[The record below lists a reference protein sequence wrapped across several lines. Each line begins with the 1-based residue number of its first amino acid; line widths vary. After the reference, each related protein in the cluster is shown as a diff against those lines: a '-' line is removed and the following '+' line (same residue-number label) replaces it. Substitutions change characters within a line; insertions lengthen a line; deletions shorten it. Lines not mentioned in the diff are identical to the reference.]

1 MARRYLVIRSSKMES
16 ILKIYCEEQ
25 KTKRRA
31 TLITYPAYPRALGQ
45 SRRQI
50 AHRKS
55 RRIIDSTK
63 ITFKHAMRPA
73 PLLGL
78 TTRPFSRPPPR
89 LPTPPRTRGKYS
101 LVSRRRALIK
111 ANMTQPDYTNWSTS
125 DLIKHIHHL
134 ESQIPRTNDDDAR
147 APPFKKPKKAPKP
160 FDASRYNTRLIALRF
175 AYLGGAYN
183 GFEHHTGNKT
193 PLPTIEEELWKAL
206 RKTKLIFP
214 TFKEGREEEVCW
226 DGVDYSK
233 CGRTDRG
240 VSAFGQVIGV
250 RVRSARGVK
259 PKPKKAKEAENGNGD
274 TAMADAT
281 GGAVASAEGENVGAE
296 EPAPEPEF
304 DPVQDE
310 LPYMHLLNKV
320 LPADIRILAWCP
332 NPPEDFSARFN
343 CKERRYRYFF
353 TNPAYSPLPGSSS
366 SAPGEGWL
374 NVAAMQE
381 AAKKYEGLHD
391 FRNFCKIDA
400 SKQIT
405 NFQRRIFHAGIHAV
419 GPHEDPANLASQTG
433 LVNGVTEQ
441 GRDERGVAT
450 HGPQLY
456 WFEVRGSAFLWHQV
470 RHLIAVLFLVGQGY
484 EAPSIV
490 DRLLDVKENPTRP
503 TYEMASDA
511 PLVLWDCVF
520 PDPEKLGQ
528 ADHDAEG
535 AQTGYEDGLNWI
547 YIGDGRGG
555 QDKSKR
561 NTAGAEDGKYGR
573 GGVMEDLWALWRRR
587 KMDEILAGSL
597 MNVVGQQG
605 KAVELPVSPPSVKSD
620 RLHDGSELPRTIGK
634 YIPVMQRDRM
644 EEPDVMNARYAA
656 RKGLVYPRPTAEDTG
671 ADE

>member
-1 MARRYLVIRSSKMES
+1 M
-16 ILKIYCEEQ
+16 
-25 KTKRRA
+25 
-31 TLITYPAYPRALGQ
+31 
-45 SRRQI
+45 RQ
-50 AHRKS
+50 
-55 RRIIDSTK
+55 
-63 ITFKHAMRPA
+63 A
-73 PLLGL
+73 PLLNLATKPPKRFPLRPL
-78 TTRPFSRPPPR
+78 TI
-89 LPTPPRTRGKYS
+89 PTTRGKFS
-101 LVSRRRALIK
+101 LASHRRALQK
-111 ANMTQPDYTNWSTS
+111 LNMPQPDYTTWSNT
-125 DLIKHIHHL
+125 DLINRIHNL
-134 ESQIPRTNDDDAR
+134 ESRLHRPNTATLTSTTDPTRP
-147 APPFKKPKKAPKP
+147 PPFKKPRKAPKP

-183 GFEHHTGNKT
+183 GFEHHTNNKT

-214 TFKEGREEEVCW
+214 SFKEGREEEVCW

-259 PKPKKAKEAENGNGD
+259 PKPKKAKEAGKVDGD
-274 TAMADAT
+274 TAMTDAT
-281 GGAVASAEGENVGAE
+281 GGAVATTTTTTAEGQDAE
-296 EPAPEPEF
+296 AQESEPEPEF
-304 DPVQDE
+304 DSVQDE
-310 LPYMHLLNKV
+310 LPYIHLLNKV
-320 LPADIRILAWCP
+320 LPPDIRILAWCP
-332 NPPEDFSARFN
+332 NPPDDFSARFN

-353 TNPAYSPLPGSSS
+353 TNPAFTPLPGSNS
-366 SAPGEGWL
+366 SAPGDGWL
-374 NVAAMQE
+374 NIAAMQE
-381 AAKKYEGLHD
+381 AARKYEGLHD
-391 FRNFCKIDA
+391 FRNFCKVDA

-405 NFQRRIFHAGIHAV
+405 NFQRRVFHAGIHAV
-419 GPHEDPANLASQTG
+419 GPNDDPANLASQTG
-433 LVNGVTEQ
+433 QLKGVSGQ
-441 GRDERGVAT
+441 GEEKRGVAT

-484 EAPSIV
+484 EDPSIV
-490 DRLLDVKENPTRP
+490 DRLLDVEENPSRP
-503 TYEMASDA
+503 MYEMASDA

-547 YIGDGRGG
+547 FVGDGRGG

-561 NTAGAEDGKYGR
+561 NTVGVEDGKYGR
-573 GGVMEDLWALWRRR
+573 GGIMEDLWTLWRRR

-605 KAVELPVSPPSVKSD
+605 KAIDLAVSEPSVKSD
-620 RLHDGSELPRTIGK
+620 RLYDGSELPRTIGK
-634 YIPVMQRDRM
+634 YIPVLQRERM
-644 EEPDVMNARYAA
+644 EEPDVVNARYAA
-656 RKGLVYPRPTAEDTG
+656 RKGLVYPRPVAEDTG

>member
-1 MARRYLVIRSSKMES
+1 MIPVAFVRENRDGPKQDMSNAPLIRLAKRPSRHNLSPIFRLLS
-16 ILKIYCEEQ
+16 I
-25 KTKRRA
+25 KREKHS
-31 TLITYPAYPRALGQ
+31 GQ
-45 SRRQI
+45 
-50 AHRKS
+50 
-55 RRIIDSTK
+55 RRI
-63 ITFKHAMRPA
+63 A
-73 PLLGL
+73 PLQNKP
-78 TTRPFSRPPPR
+78 TTMT
-89 LPTPPRTRGKYS
+89 TP
-101 LVSRRRALIK
+101 
-111 ANMTQPDYTNWSTS
+111 QPNYTNWSPS
-125 DLIKHIHHL
+125 DLIAHIHKL
-134 ESQIPRTNDDDAR
+134 ESQLQQNGTSTTTTDPTRP
-147 APPFKKPKKAPKP
+147 PPFKKPRKAPKP

-214 TFKEGREEEVCW
+214 TFKEGKEEEICW

-259 PKPKKAKEAENGNGD
+259 AKPKKKVEDKEGGNGD
-274 TAMADAT
+274 VAMADAT
-281 GGAVASAEGENVGAE
+281 TTAAATESREGESKETAE
-296 EPAPEPEF
+296 PEQEPEF
-304 DPVQDE
+304 DPIQDE
-310 LPYMHLLNKV
+310 LPYIHLLNKV
-320 LPADIRILAWCP
+320 LPPDIRMLAWCP

-353 TNPAYSPLPGSSS
+353 TNPAFTPLPGSNSS
-366 SAPGEGWL
+366 TGGDGWL
-374 NVAAMQE
+374 NIQAMQE

-391 FRNFCKIDA
+391 FRNFCKIDP

-419 GPHEDPANLASQTG
+419 GPKEDPANLASQTG
-433 LVNGVTEQ
+433 QLAGSSGEN
-441 GRDERGVAT
+441 ERGVAT

-470 RHLIAVLFLVGQGY
+470 RHLIAVLFLVGQGH
-484 EAPSIV
+484 EDPSIV
-490 DRLLDVKENPTRP
+490 DRLLDVEENPSRP
-503 TYEMASDA
+503 LYEMASDA

-528 ADHDAEG
+528 ADHATDGEH
-535 AQTGYEDGLNWI
+535 TGYEDGLNWI
-547 YIGDGRGG
+547 HIGDGRGG

-561 NTAGAEDGKYGR
+561 NTVGVEDGKYGR
-573 GGVMEDLWALWRRR
+573 SGLMEDLWALWRRR

-605 KAVELPVSPPSVKSD
+605 KAVTFPLPEPSVKCD
-620 RLHDGSELPRTIGK
+620 RVYDGSELPRSVGT
-634 YIPVMQRDRM
+634 YIPVMKRART
-644 EEPDVMNARYAA
+644 EEPDVVNARYAA
-656 RKGLVYPRPTAEDTG
+656 KKGIPYPRVVVDDKG
-671 ADE
+671 DDDDE

>member
-1 MARRYLVIRSSKMES
+1 
-16 ILKIYCEEQ
+16 
-25 KTKRRA
+25 
-31 TLITYPAYPRALGQ
+31 
-45 SRRQI
+45 
-50 AHRKS
+50 
-55 RRIIDSTK
+55 
-63 ITFKHAMRPA
+63 MRPA
-73 PLLGL
+73 PLLNL
-78 TTRPFSRPPPR
+78 ATKPLHRIQTRLQT
-89 LPTPPRTRGKYS
+89 LPTTRGKYS
-101 LVSRRRALIK
+101 LASSRRALLK
-111 ANMTQPDYTNWSTS
+111 LNMPQPDYTTWPTT
-125 DLIKHIHHL
+125 DLINHIHKL
-134 ESQIPRTNDDDAR
+134 ESQLHQPSTASSTDPTRP
-147 APPFKKPKKAPKP
+147 PPFKKPRKAPKP

-259 PKPKKAKEAENGNGD
+259 PKPKKAKEVVKADGD

-281 GGAVASAEGENVGAE
+281 SGAVAAVEGETAE
-296 EPAPEPEF
+296 AEMLEQEPEF

-320 LPADIRILAWCP
+320 LPPDIRILAWCP

-343 CKERRYRYFF
+343 CKERRYR
-353 TNPAYSPLPGSSS
+353 SS
-366 SAPGEGWL
+366 SAPGDGWL

-381 AAKKYEGLHD
+381 AAQKYEGLHD
-391 FRNFCKIDA
+391 FRNFCKVDA

-419 GPHEDPANLASQTG
+419 GPREDPANLASQTG
-433 LVNGVTEQ
+433 QVKGVSGQ
-441 GRDERGVAT
+441 GEEERGVAT

-484 EAPSIV
+484 EDPSIV
-490 DRLLDVKENPTRP
+490 DRLLDVKENPSRP
-503 TYEMASDA
+503 MYEMASDA

-535 AQTGYEDGLNWI
+535 AHHGYEDGLNWI
-547 YIGDGRGG
+547 YVGDGRGG

-561 NTAGAEDGKYGR
+561 NTVGVEDGKYGR
-573 GGVMEDLWALWRRR
+573 GGIMEDLWTLWRRR

-605 KAVELPVSPPSVKSD
+605 KAIDLPLSEPSVKSD
-620 RLHDGSELPRTIGK
+620 RLYDGSELPRTIGK
-634 YIPVMQRDRM
+634 YIPVMQRERM
-644 EEPDVMNARYAA
+644 EEPDVVNARYAA
-656 RKGLVYPRPTAEDTG
+656 RKGLVYPRPTAEDTNV
-671 ADE
+671 DE

>member
-1 MARRYLVIRSSKMES
+1 
-16 ILKIYCEEQ
+16 
-25 KTKRRA
+25 
-31 TLITYPAYPRALGQ
+31 
-45 SRRQI
+45 
-50 AHRKS
+50 
-55 RRIIDSTK
+55 
-63 ITFKHAMRPA
+63 
-73 PLLGL
+73 
-78 TTRPFSRPPPR
+78 
-89 LPTPPRTRGKYS
+89 
-101 LVSRRRALIK
+101 
-111 ANMTQPDYTNWSTS
+111 MTAIPSQPDYTNWSNA
-125 DLIKHIHHL
+125 DLISHIHKL
-134 ESQIPRTNDDDAR
+134 ESQIQRPTDFQSSNNQPAR
-147 APPFKKPKKAPKP
+147 PPPFKKPRKAPKP

-214 TFKEGREEEVCW
+214 NVKDGKEEEVCW

-259 PKPKKAKEAENGNGD
+259 PKPKKAKEGGD
-274 TAMADAT
+274 VSKADGDVAMEDAT
-281 GGAVASAEGENVGAE
+281 TATVVLNKDAEAGESEA
-296 EPAPEPEF
+296 EPEF
-304 DPVQDE
+304 DPVLDE

-320 LPADIRILAWCP
+320 LPPDIRILAWCP

-353 TNPAYSPLPGSSS
+353 TNPAFTPLPGTEKST
-366 SAPGEGWL
+366 GGDGWL
-374 NVAAMQE
+374 NIPAMQE
-381 AAKKYEGLHD
+381 AARKYEGLHD

-405 NFQRRIFHAGIHAV
+405 NFQRRIFHAGIHVV
-419 GPHEDPANLASQTG
+419 GPKEDPANLASQTG
-433 LVNGVTEQ
+433 QINGA
-441 GRDERGVAT
+441 VAKSEEEKHGIST

-484 EAPSIV
+484 EDPSIV
-490 DRLLDVKENPTRP
+490 DKLLDVKENPSRP
-503 TYEMASDA
+503 LYEMASDA

-528 ADHDAEG
+528 ADHASAGEH
-535 AQTGYEDGLNWI
+535 TGYEDGLNWI
-547 YIGDGRGG
+547 HVGDGRGG

-561 NTAGAEDGKYGR
+561 NTVGVEDGKYGR
-573 GGVMEDLWALWRRR
+573 GGLMEDLWTLWRRR

-597 MNVVGQQG
+597 VNIVGQQG
-605 KAVELPVSPPSVKSD
+605 KPVTLPLSEPSVKCD
-620 RLHDGSELPRTIGK
+620 RLFDGSETPRSIGT
-634 YIPVMQRDRM
+634 YIPVMKRART
-644 EEPDVMNARYAA
+644 EEPDVVNARYAA
-656 RKGLVYPRPTAEDTG
+656 RKGIPYPRVNAVDDKDDG
-671 ADE
+671 K